1 MNQRE
6 SRKFLRS
13 APMSFQKVSF
23 VLTTK
28 LSVVGAVATL
38 GDGSYPKSLK
48 ERAIIGFFKSFFKI
62 LFQIQ
67 KFDKDLVSKEF
78 MSTIFS
84 ESILLI

>member
-1 MNQRE
+1 MQE
-6 SRKFLRS
+6 F
-13 APMSFQKVSF
+13 FQKVNF

-28 LSVVGAVATL
+28 LSVVGVVVRM
-38 GDGSYPKSLK
+38 GDGSCPKSLK

-62 LFQIQ
+62 LFQIR

-78 MSTIFS
+78 VSTIFS